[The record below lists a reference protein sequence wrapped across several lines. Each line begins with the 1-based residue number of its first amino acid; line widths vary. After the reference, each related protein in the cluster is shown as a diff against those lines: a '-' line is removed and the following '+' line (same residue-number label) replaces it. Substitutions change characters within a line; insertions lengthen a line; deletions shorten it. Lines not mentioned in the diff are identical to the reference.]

1 MKRMPV
7 VFVGHGSPMNAV
19 EENTFTRCWKD
30 IADSIPRPKAILMVS
45 AHWVTNGLKINGDAQ
60 PKMLYDM
67 YGFPDPLYEVVYNAP
82 GAPELAQRV
91 IQLLNCEVAVD
102 KSRGFD
108 HGNWSVLS
116 KMYPDHDIPLTQLSV
131 DLSRSPEEIYQIGHE
146 LQALR
151 DEGVLIIGSGN
162 VVHNLRWVDWDATEG
177 YAWADSFDKMVRD
190 HILKKQHLSLINYA
204 EKGEIARL
212 SVPTVEH
219 YLPLLYIL
227 GATTME
233 DEVRVYNDAR
243 TMGSL
248 SMTSYVWE

>member
-1 MKRMPV
+1 
-7 VFVGHGSPMNAV
+7 
-19 EENTFTRCWKD
+19 
-30 IADSIPRPKAILMVS
+30 
-45 AHWVTNGLKINGDAQ
+45 
-60 PKMLYDM
+60 M